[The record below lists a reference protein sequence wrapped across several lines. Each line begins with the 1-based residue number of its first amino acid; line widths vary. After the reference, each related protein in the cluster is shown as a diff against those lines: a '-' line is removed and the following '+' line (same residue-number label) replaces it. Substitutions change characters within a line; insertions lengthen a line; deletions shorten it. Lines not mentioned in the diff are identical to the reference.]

1 MTFAEEKTYKYI
13 CHHYSSF
20 CRVDVLEILPH
31 LPCLTASDQDRLRAL
46 YGQRGNQDT
55 LWELFNRLQ
64 RRTHWVDFLIEALR
78 ACELA
83 GLADEV
89 ARVYQ
94 SYLPRTSSLP
104 SPPLE
109 PLSVPAEVPGP
120 SAPAAARSLPY
131 NGYREMEPSYPMPVQ
146 DTRPP
151 ESLGESSKQA
161 PQTPSSG
168 AIPRRPGGPL
178 EPSSDLAALSAGISS
193 GHHKQNTELGGAHTA
208 GAVSSLTPS
217 RGPVSPTVSFQPLA
231 RSTPRASRL
240 PGPAAPALSTG
251 PSSSSSTSLASV
263 GGAGDQAEPT
273 VCCSGAEAPA
283 TSVTTSTV
291 ASKVPATLMPVN
303 TVPSKLP
310 TTSKPLGTVPSNVL
324 TSLAPSKLPIN
335 PARAGT
341 VPSKVPTSSTP
352 TKVPAS
358 TVPSSRNS
366 RAEETPAAAT
376 PTGATRG
383 SSDSGS
389 QEPELSKP
397 GMLVSRVDSRFSGC
411 SEDLAISASNSLGA
425 EAIHGPE
432 ENEYDSV
439 GTFEIHEAEEGPGAD
454 LLESNPRPN
463 AAPQLQEEEMA
474 QFEVEETARN
484 IWDELWAPWLRAATA
499 GALVITL
506 LAVLYRRRQ

>member
-1 MTFAEEKTYKYI
+1 MTFAEEKTYEYI

-20 CRVDVLEILPH
+20 CRIDILEILPH

-46 YGQRGNQDT
+46 HGQRGNQDT

-64 RRTHWVDFLIEALR
+64 RRTHWVDFFIEALR

-104 SPPLE
+104 PPPLE
-109 PLSVPAEVPGP
+109 PLLVPAEVPEP
-120 SAPAAARSLPY
+120 SAPVAARSLPY

-146 DTRPP
+146 DTEPP
-151 ESLGESSKQA
+151 ESLGENSKQA

-178 EPSSDLAALSAGISS
+178 EPSSDLAALSPGISS
-193 GHHKQNTELGGAHTA
+193 GHHRQNTELGSTHTA

-217 RGPVSPTVSFQPLA
+217 RGPVSPTESFQPLA
-231 RSTPRASRL
+231 RSTARASRL
-240 PGPAAPALSTG
+240 PGPAAPAPSTG
-251 PSSSSSTSLASV
+251 RSSSFSSPLSSTGLAST

-283 TSVTTSTV
+283 TSVTTGTV
-291 ASKVPATLMPVN
+291 ASKVPATMMPVN

-310 TTSKPLGTVPSNVL
+310 TNRKPLGPAPSNVL
-324 TSLAPSKLPIN
+324 TGLTPSKLPIN
-335 PARAGT
+335 PTRAGT
-341 VPSKVPTSSTP
+341 VPSKVPSSSTP
-352 TKVPAS
+352 TRVPAS

-389 QEPELSKP
+389 PGPELSKP
-397 GMLVSRVDSRFSGC
+397 GVLVSRVDSQFSGC

-432 ENEYDSV
+432 ENEYESV
-439 GTFEIHEAEEGPGAD
+439 GTFEIHEAEQGPGAD
-454 LLESNPRPN
+454 LLESNPRPK
-463 AAPQLQEEEMA
+463 AEPQLQEEEMA
-474 QFEVEETARN
+474 WS
-484 IWDELWAPWLRAATA
+484 IWDEPWAPWLRAAAA

-506 LAVLYRRRQ
+506 LAVLYQRRLRQ